1 MTLPDPPVPAALT
14 HVLVGY
20 SPVMLGKLDVLLPE
34 NSVLVVEEPAVI
46 AARGIDGLA
55 GSHRCVGALLAAPSQ
70 DEEHPHRVVA
80 AVPRPPAVRAVV
92 PVVEYGVVAA
102 AALAEAW
109 GLPGAGPKAAR
120 ILRDKARLRA
130 AVDGTDLDQP
140 AWQRARSPEDVSAFR
155 ARYGGACVL
164 KPAGR
169 QASLG
174 VRLLGPDDDSAA
186 AWAHT
191 TTADEPSLHAGYP
204 DSARYLVEQRLYG
217 PEVSVEA
224 VVHEGIVGFTNI
236 TAKRVQ
242 DSRHP
247 VETGHTV
254 PAALPEAQAD
264 ALRGAV
270 AVLVSATGFRSGVLH
285 SEWILDG
292 GRPHLVE
299 CAARLP
305 GGGITALID
314 LAYGMDI
321 LSALLGALDGT
332 GATPQRPPV
341 LGAAVRF
348 LIAPVGPVGAVEGV
362 EAARRAVGV
371 EEVHVGVAPGDVV
384 LAVTSSWER
393 AGYVIA
399 TGTDAAAAGR
409 NAEEAAALVSLRT
422 AGRDGGAR

>member
-1 MTLPDPPVPAALT
+1 MTLPDPSGSALIT

-34 NSVLVVEEPAVI
+34 NSVLVVEEPSVI

-55 GSHRCVGALLAAPSQ
+55 GTHRCVGALLGAPSQ
-70 DEEHPHRVVA
+70 DEEHPHRIVA
-80 AVPRPPAVRAVV
+80 AVPRPPGVRAVV
-92 PVVEYGVVAA
+92 PVVEYGVVGA

-120 ILRDKARLRA
+120 VLRDKARLRA

-140 AWQRARSPEDVSAFR
+140 AWQLARSPEDVNAFR

-174 VRLLGPDDDSAA
+174 VRLLGPDDDTAA

-191 TTADEPSLHAGYP
+191 TTADEPSLRAGYR
-204 DSARYLVEQRLYG
+204 DAARYLVEQRLYG

-236 TAKRVQ
+236 TAKMVQ

-254 PAALPEAQAD
+254 PAALPAAQAD

-321 LSALLGALDGT
+321 LSALLGVLDGS
-332 GATPQRPPV
+332 APTPQRPPV

-362 EAARRAVGV
+362 EAARRAFGV
-371 EEVHVGVAPGDVV
+371 EEVHVAVAPGDVV
-384 LAVTSSWER
+384 PAVTSSWER

-399 TGTDAAAAGR
+399 SGTDAAAAAR
-409 NAEEAAALVSLRT
+409 NAERAAALVSVRT
-422 AGRDGGAR
+422 APRGGGAR

>member
-1 MTLPDPPVPAALT
+1 MTQPEPSGPAGVT

-55 GSHRCVGALLAAPSQ
+55 DAHRCVAALLAAPSQ
-70 DEEHPHRVVA
+70 DEEHPHRIVA
-80 AVPRPPAVRAVV
+80 AVPRPPGVRAVV
-92 PVVEYGVVAA
+92 PVVEYGVVGA

-120 ILRDKARLRA
+120 VLRDKARLRA
-130 AVDGTDLDQP
+130 AVDGTDLHQP
-140 AWQRARSPEDVSAFR
+140 AWRLVRNPEDVNGFR
-155 ARYGGACVL
+155 ARYGAACVL

-174 VRLLGPDDDSAA
+174 VRLLDADDDTAA

-191 TTADEPSLHAGYP
+191 TTADEPSLRAGYP
-204 DSARYLVEQRLYG
+204 DSARFLVEQRLYG

-224 VVHEGIVGFTNI
+224 VVHEGLVGFTNI
-236 TAKRVQ
+236 TAKTVQ

-254 PAALPEAQAD
+254 PAWLPGAQAD

-270 AVLVSATGFRSGVLH
+270 AVLVAATGFRSGVLH

-292 GRPHLVE
+292 GAPHLVE

-321 LSALLGALDGT
+321 LSALLGVLDGSGPT
-332 GATPQRPPV
+332 AERPPV

-348 LIAPVGPVGAVEGV
+348 LIAPVGPVEAVEGA
-362 EAARRAVGV
+362 EEARRAFGV
-371 EEVHVGVAPGDVV
+371 EEVHLGVAPGDEV
-384 LAVTSSWER
+384 LALTSSWER

-399 TGTDAAAAGR
+399 TGTDATAAAR
-409 NAEEAAALVSLRT
+409 HAEDAAALVSVRT
-422 AGRDGGAR
+422 ARHVGGAR